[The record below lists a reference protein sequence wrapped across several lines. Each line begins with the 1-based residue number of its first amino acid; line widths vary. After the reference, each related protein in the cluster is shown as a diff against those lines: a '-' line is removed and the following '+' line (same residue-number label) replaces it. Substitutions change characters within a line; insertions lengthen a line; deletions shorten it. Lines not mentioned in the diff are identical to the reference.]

1 MTDEEIRNEAA
12 RNEAMAWMLDHRKEL
27 EELRDA
33 YNEPVECDAKTRRK
47 AFLIAAACN
56 PRFAELIIKV
66 FMLSG
71 GLMQEQYVRM
81 MEQEQELP
89 T

>member
-1 MTDEEIRNEAA
+1 MNDEQIRNEIA

-33 YNEPVECDAKTRRK
+33 YNKPVECDAQTQRK
-47 AFLIAAACN
+47 AFLIAAARN
-56 PRFAELIIKV
+56 PHFAELIIKA

-81 MEQEQELP
+81 MEEERMLP
-89 T
+89 R